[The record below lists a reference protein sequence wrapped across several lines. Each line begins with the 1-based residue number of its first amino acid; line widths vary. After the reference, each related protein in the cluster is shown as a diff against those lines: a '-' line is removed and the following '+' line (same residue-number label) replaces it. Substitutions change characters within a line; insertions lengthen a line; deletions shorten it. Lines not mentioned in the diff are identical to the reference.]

1 MMFPHLNNVAHM
13 KLPRLR
19 MIPASISTS
28 RYSAEQR
35 AVHIRHS
42 HPETLAAIRSTIR
55 HPRSLARSLPSWR
68 PPSIKAIGAGAT
80 KSTSPLEEKELNI
93 AVTRHRVGPRA
104 RDLLQ
109 SYGAPKSPA
118 YLVQVRITNPQGFLV
133 PPEVA
138 EGWIRAIIPPECI
151 ACVHELTEKAAPT
164 FLWIVD
170 GDFQPMLSPASIFQG
185 ESKAA

>member
-1 MMFPHLNNVAHM
+1 MMFPQLNNVAHM

-19 MIPASISTS
+19 MIPAPISVS

-35 AVHIRHS
+35 AVRIRRS
-42 HPETLAAIRSTIR
+42 HPETLAAIHGAIR

-68 PPSIKAIGAGAT
+68 PPSIKVT
-80 KSTSPLEEKELNI
+80 STGVMKVVRSLEEKELNI

-104 RDLLQ
+104 RNLLQ
-109 SYGAPKSPA
+109 NYGTPRSPA

-138 EGWIRAIIPPECI
+138 EGWIRAIVPPEWI
-151 ACVHELTEKAAPT
+151 ACVHELTEKTAPT

-170 GDFQPMLSPASIFQG
+170 GDFQPMLSPAAIFQG

>member
-1 MMFPHLNNVAHM
+1 MFPQLNNVVHM

-19 MIPASISTS
+19 MISAPISAP

-35 AVHIRHS
+35 AGHIRRS
-42 HPETLAAIRSTIR
+42 HPETLAAIHSTIR

-68 PPSIKAIGAGAT
+68 PPSINVV
-80 KSTSPLEEKELNI
+80 STLGENELNVT
-93 AVTRHRVGPRA
+93 VTRHRVGPRA
-104 RDLLQ
+104 RNLLQ
-109 SYGAPKSPA
+109 SYGVQKSPA
-118 YLVQVRITNPQGFLV
+118 YLVQIRITNPQGFLV
-133 PPEVA
+133 STEVA

-151 ACVHELTEKAAPT
+151 ACVHELTDKSAPT

-170 GDFQPMLSPASIFQG
+170 GGFQPLPSPASIFQG